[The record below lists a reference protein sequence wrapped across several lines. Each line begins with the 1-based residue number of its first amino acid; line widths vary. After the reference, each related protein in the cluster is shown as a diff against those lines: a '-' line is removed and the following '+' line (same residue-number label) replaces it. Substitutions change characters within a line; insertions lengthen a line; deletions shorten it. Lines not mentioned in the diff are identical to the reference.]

1 MTIAAGRRLGP
12 YEIVAPLGAGS
23 MGEVYR
29 ARDPRLGRE
38 VAIKVLPA
46 AFAEDPDRLRRFEQE
61 ARAASALNHPNILTI
76 YDLGTHEAGPYV
88 VSELLEGETLRE
100 HLAAGPLPPSRSV
113 ALASELAHGLA
124 AAHDKGIV
132 HRDIKPEN
140 LFVTRDGRLKIL
152 DFGLARR
159 EAAPQS
165 SSLAPTLEGTEPG
178 TLLGTVAYMS
188 PEQVRGKPADARSDL
203 FSAGVVLYE
212 MLAGRRPFA
221 GDSHVETMTAILRD
235 EPAPLQAVAPAL
247 DRLLRRCLEKEIEH
261 RFQHARDLAFALESL
276 SSETP
281 QAAMSD
287 ATAGEHPRS
296 VAVLLFEDLARDPAN
311 AHVGL
316 GLADATITELASVKS
331 LLVRP
336 TASVLRFRE
345 RPAEPEAAGR
355 ELGVDAVVYGS
366 FQRSGSRLRVTVQL
380 VRTADGRSL
389 WGTKIDT
396 SARRRLPDAG
406 RRLAP
411 DRRGARGRTRA
422 AGSPEPPGRREGI
435 GEGARALPSRPVPP
449 FHRHDPCERQCGH
462 RELRAG
468 AGDRPG
474 LRARPARPCRRLH
487 PHGLQ
492 HRSGRRLVRARRGDV
507 PPRARPR
514 ARPARGP
521 LPARAA
527 ALEPAQRLGRDG
539 CDARVHRGDRG
550 APTSTRRIT
559 PSHRSSITSGSWRKP
574 SPRSIGRSRSTPR
587 TSTPGCTGR
596 SHGTC
601 RDAFDEAL
609 AATERHLAQN
619 PTPWGLYQAAM
630 CQLHLERPDDAAATA
645 ERLARQFTGNVLL
658 FSLRGLLAARE
669 GKTAKAREQID
680 LVVRNRKLFG
690 HYHHAQYDVA
700 CIETLLGERDAALDW
715 LVEAARNGFP
725 CAPFLEADPWLEP
738 IRAQPRYRRLLDELE
753 ANARERR
760 RLSGRLLTRGR
771 ISSRPSA
778 GRRWRGPAPLPAAAG
793 TRPAAA
799 PHDPRPCRGR
809 AAAGAGPCRCRRPA
823 SRRASAAARRA
834 ARRRPP
840 GRAAGATRRRRRSPA
855 RSAACPSAPPSS
867 SS

>member
-100 HLAAGPLPPSRSV
+100 RLAAGPLPPSRSV

-159 EAAPQS
+159 DAAPPP

-188 PEQVRGKPADARSDL
+188 PEQVRGKSADGRSDL

-212 MLAGRRPFA
+212 MLAGRRPFS
-221 GDSHVETMTAILRD
+221 GDSHAETMTAILRD
-235 EPAPLQAVAPAL
+235 EPAPLRGVAPAL
-247 DRLLRRCLEKEIEH
+247 DRLLRRCLEKETDH

-281 QAAMSD
+281 QAAMSEAPAAD
-287 ATAGEHPRS
+287 HPRS

-316 GLADATITELASVKS
+316 GLADATITELASLKS

-355 ELGVDAVVYGS
+355 ELGVDVVVYGS
-366 FQRSGSRLRVTVQL
+366 FQRAGSRLRVTVQL

-396 SARRRLPDAG
+396 SLEDVFQMQDEVSRQIAEALEVELAPPARQGHPGAG
-406 RRLAP
+406 RGSARAHELYLRGRFRLSTDTTLSSVNAAIESFEQALAIDPDFALAQLGLADAFTRMDFSIDPEGDWFERAEAMCRRALALAP
-411 DRRGARGRTRA
+411 DLPEGHYLRGRLLWNPRSGWDGPGAIAEFSA
-422 AGSPEPPGRREGI
+422 AIAGRPSLNEAHHALAQVLNHLGLM
-435 GEGARALPSRPVPP
+435 EEAVAAFDRALAI
-449 FHRHDPCERQCGH
+449 DPED
-462 RELRAG
+462 EYA
-468 AGDRPG
+468 
-474 LRARPARPCRRLH
+474 RLH
-487 PHGLQ
+487 RALSRYLQ
-492 HRSGRRLVRARRGDV
+492 GR
-507 PPRARPR
+507 
-514 ARPARGP
+514 
-521 LPARAA
+521 
-527 ALEPAQRLGRDG
+527 
-539 CDARVHRGDRG
+539 
-550 APTSTRRIT
+550 
-559 PSHRSSITSGSWRKP
+559 
-574 SPRSIGRSRSTPR
+574 
-587 TSTPGCTGR
+587 
-596 SHGTC
+596 
-601 RDAFDEAL
+601 FDEAL
-609 AATERHLAQN
+609 TATERHLAQN

-700 CIETLLGERDAALDW
+700 CIETLLGEHDAALDW

-725 CAPFLEADPWLEP
+725 CVPFIEADPWLEP
-738 IRAQPRYRRLLDELE
+738 IRSQLRYRRLLDELE

-760 RLSGRLLTRGR
+760 RPSGR
-771 ISSRPSA
+771 S
-778 GRRWRGPAPLPAAAG
+778 
-793 TRPAAA
+793 
-799 PHDPRPCRGR
+799 
-809 AAAGAGPCRCRRPA
+809 
-823 SRRASAAARRA
+823 
-834 ARRRPP
+834 
-840 GRAAGATRRRRRSPA
+840 
-855 RSAACPSAPPSS
+855 
-867 SS
+867 